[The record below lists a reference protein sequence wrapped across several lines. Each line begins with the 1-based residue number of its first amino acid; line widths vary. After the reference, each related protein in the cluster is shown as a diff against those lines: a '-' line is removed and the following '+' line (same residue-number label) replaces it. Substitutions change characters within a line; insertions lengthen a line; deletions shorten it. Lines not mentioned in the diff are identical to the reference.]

1 MMDDSDLSDIEEENS
16 LSSFSSNA
24 LPKQNTN
31 ELPSNAS
38 TDVSHANSKMNPLH
52 IETGASIPQQEEE
65 DENNEDDHLSTPLI
79 VSATSEYE
87 IESGIRKRTSSLD
100 ASKRVS
106 VRIPNHFYNKRKER
120 MKECF
125 TRALE
130 LQRKMWRNTITLMNF
145 LAKVLFWVSLIAMSA
160 GILYF
165 TRELAING

>member
-31 ELPSNAS
+31 DLTSNAS
-38 TDVSHANSKMNPLH
+38 TDVSHAKSKMNPLH
-52 IETGASIPQQEEE
+52 IETGAGMSQQEE

-79 VSATSEYE
+79 VSTASEYE

-106 VRIPNHFYNKRKER
+106 VRSPNHFYNKRKER